1 MENQNDHSIRRVNGS
16 NPFAG
21 NDDPRNVNN
30 EAFRSES
37 MTAFES
43 NNPEFSPDRDCPRA
57 RGADSTAGIIANS

>member
-1 MENQNDHSIRRVNGS
+1 MNQNDHTIKRANDR
-16 NPFAG
+16 NPFVG
-21 NDDPRNVNN
+21 NDNPHNVNN

-43 NNPEFSPDRDCPRA
+43 NNPAFSPDKDCPRA